1 MDNTSEEEIK
11 NLKNQYEI
19 EETVASILK
28 FEGDILYFTEKLR
41 RTKPRQFATE
51 DRRLKSNKKRLSH
64 WNQLAT
70 SFAIKCFG
78 ENNIKATTI
87 MAGTEQ
93 GNNSSTVN
101 NSNILKI
108 AEILKEVIL
117 AKTRRTIL
125 ILLRSPR
132 SLMGLGIPMSLTL
145 GYSQLKIISGLSSDM
160 IMNNFANLVLHC

>member
-1 MDNTSEEEIK
+1 
-11 NLKNQYEI
+11 
-19 EETVASILK
+19 
-28 FEGDILYFTEKLR
+28 
-41 RTKPRQFATE
+41 
-51 DRRLKSNKKRLSH
+51 
-64 WNQLAT
+64 
-70 SFAIKCFG
+70 
-78 ENNIKATTI
+78 

-132 SLMGLGIPMSLTL
+132 SLMGLGIPMSLTF

-160 IMNNFANLVLHC
+160 IMNNFANLPENTVSIARDKLRALKQTSTIAAYVQQFIMTTKLSIPKMTDDEAVDKFLAGLKDPDARIYVKMMT